1 MLRKTHKPTSTYP
14 PLWLLQTISKWTFK
28 INKIKTHKINFLRNT
43 FSDSQCH
50 SVTTAATTYGSLKP
64 LNWIRAKEFM
74 FATVSL
80 KSKILYKDIAMESP
94 KNKLIIL
101 CMKKIWK
108 NKLNPFYKLHKLIKI
123 KVILKII

>member
-1 MLRKTHKPTSTYP
+1 MARKTHKQTSTYP
-14 PLWLLQTISKWTFK
+14 PLSLLQTISKWIFK
-28 INKIKTHKINFLRNT
+28 INKIKMHKINFLRNT

-64 LNWIRAKEFM
+64 LNWIRDKEFM

-80 KSKILYKDIAMESP
+80 KSRILYKDIAMESP

-108 NKLNPFYKLHKLIKI
+108 NKSNPFCKLHKMIKI
-123 KVILKII
+123 KVIPKII